1 MRARSAISLV
11 TVAAV
16 LAAGCSGGEST
27 DDGAAASVAPTA
39 STSQAVETDPPATEP
54 VTTDPLVT
62 EPVATTPPPEVT
74 AAAERAPYDFS
85 AIGPIVD
92 AFVAEQGLNG
102 AGLIVVDQEDGVV
115 HEEYWGEFDAD
126 RISLIASSSKMI
138 SASVLMRLD
147 DDGVLDVDA
156 PVADVVEWGAGN
168 PTVTPAQLISNSSG
182 LIGLQD
188 GFGYESYLC
197 QFDPAGT
204 LQDCA
209 EQIFTTPDD
218 DAEVI
223 PPDTEFRYGG
233 AQWTIAGAV
242 AEAAS
247 GRTWAQL
254 VDELIAAPC
263 GLDSLGYYL
272 PLGFEYPADFNGDP
286 STFPPTDNPNP
297 EAGAYVTAPDYAE
310 LMLMQLRGGMCGDER
325 VVSSEAIDRM
335 HADRVAEVYGGDAAG
350 VSTLGYGMGWWVD
363 RESGRISDEGLYGTV
378 PWLDLDDGFGAYLV
392 VEKTSDVGR
401 SLAAQLYEPVEAAVL
416 AAR

>member
-1 MRARSAISLV
+1 
-11 TVAAV
+11 
-16 LAAGCSGGEST
+16 
-27 DDGAAASVAPTA
+27 
-39 STSQAVETDPPATEP
+39 
-54 VTTDPLVT
+54 
-62 EPVATTPPPEVT
+62 
-74 AAAERAPYDFS
+74 
-85 AIGPIVD
+85 
-92 AFVAEQGLNG
+92 
-102 AGLIVVDQEDGVV
+102 
-115 HEEYWGEFDAD
+115 
-126 RISLIASSSKMI
+126 MI

-197 QFDPAGT
+197 QFNPAGT

-263 GLDSLGYYL
+263 GLESLGYYL
-272 PLGFEYPADFNGDP
+272 PIGFEYPADFNGDP
-286 STFPPTDNPNP
+286 STLPPTDNPNP
-297 EAGAYVTAPDYAE
+297 EAGADVTAPDYAQ
-310 LMLMQLRGGMCGDER
+310 LMLMQLRGGMWATNESSRARRSIGCTPTGSPRCTGVTRGPRTSAMAWAGGWTVR
-325 VVSSEAIDRM
+325 VAASATKAYTAPCPGLTSTMVSAPTSWSRRPRKSAAALLLSSTSPSRPPYSPPDDAGRHARAAPAIDKERR
-335 HADRVAEVYGGDAAG
+335 HSVAVSLGDRNWSLAH
-350 VSTLGYGMGWWVD
+350 GWWGLHGLTWEVSIGWY
-363 RESGRISDEGLYGTV
+363 ESILNEGPLFVAPHCCRSAERGRRGL
-378 PWLDLDDGFGAYLV
+378 
-392 VEKTSDVGR
+392 SQSSR
-401 SLAAQLYEPVEAAVL
+401 
-416 AAR
+416 